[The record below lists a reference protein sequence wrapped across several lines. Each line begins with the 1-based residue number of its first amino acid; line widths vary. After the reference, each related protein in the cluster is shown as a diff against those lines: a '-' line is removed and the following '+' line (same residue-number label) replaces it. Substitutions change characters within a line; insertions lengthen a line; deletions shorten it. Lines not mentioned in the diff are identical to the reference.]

1 MGKKRNILL
10 DTINNSYDLGQ
21 VLSTYGRNA
30 EILVRKF
37 I

>member
-21 VLSTYGRNA
+21 VLSTYC
-30 EILVRKF
+30 LVQNLRRTG